1 MNGRILVGGGTGF
14 IGREIVKAFERLDYE
29 VVVISRKKKDISSS
43 GKRKKLHQNFFINFD
58 TFQDKQQPRSNTQT
72 WYDIEEFGLPSGTVA
87 VVNTAG
93 QNLLDPLRRW
103 SPGFRQDVYNSRI
116 NTNYLL
122 AKAIA
127 KSKEKPKAFI
137 HMSGVGYYPTGHDV
151 HDESS
156 EGGKH
161 DFLARLV
168 TDWEKAA
175 LLPQGDSTRVVSL
188 RSGVVLGR
196 QGGLVEQTII
206 PFSLGLGGRMGSG
219 NQVMPWIHVKDLAS
233 LVVHCV
239 SNKNCSGVYNA
250 VSPHPTTNTDFVK
263 AYARELNRPAII
275 PVPEFVFKSVF
286 GSERANIIT
295 QSQTVLPRRTL
306 ESGFSYTYPTIV
318 EAAEEF
324 AHFMYEDTN

>member
-1 MNGRILVGGGTGF
+1 M
-14 IGREIVKAFERLDYE
+14 
-29 VVVISRKKKDISSS
+29 
-43 GKRKKLHQNFFINFD
+43 
-58 TFQDKQQPRSNTQT
+58 
-72 WYDIEEFGLPSGTVA
+72 
-87 VVNTAG
+87 
-93 QNLLDPLRRW
+93 
-103 SPGFRQDVYNSRI
+103 
-116 NTNYLL
+116 
-122 AKAIA
+122 
-127 KSKEKPKAFI
+127 
-137 HMSGVGYYPTGHDV
+137 
-151 HDESS
+151 
-156 EGGKH
+156 
-161 DFLARLV
+161 
-168 TDWEKAA
+168 
-175 LLPQGDSTRVVSL
+175 VSL

-233 LVVHCV
+233 LVVYCV
-239 SNKNCSGVYNA
+239 INKNCSGVYNA

-275 PVPEFVFKSVF
+275 PVPEFVFKAVF

-295 QSQTVLPRRTL
+295 QSQVKNSPVQFFSEIFPVQTVLPRRTL

>member
-14 IGREIVKAFERLDYE
+14 IGREIVKAFERLHYE

-58 TFQDKQQPRSNTQT
+58 TFQDKQQPISNTQT
-72 WYDIEEFGLPSGTVA
+72 WYDIEVRFQNDRKENIYFFQQEFGLPSGTVA

-137 HMSGVGYYPTGHDV
+137 HMSGVGYYPTGRTESLIHRNKKTYPEKLGHDV

-175 LLPQGDSTRVVSL
+175 LLPV
-188 RSGVVLGR
+188 
-196 QGGLVEQTII
+196 
-206 PFSLGLGGRMGSG
+206 GS
-219 NQVMPWIHVKDLAS
+219 QAPILYSDK
-233 LVVHCV
+233 C
-239 SNKNCSGVYNA
+239 
-250 VSPHPTTNTDFVK
+250 
-263 AYARELNRPAII
+263 
-275 PVPEFVFKSVF
+275 
-286 GSERANIIT
+286 
-295 QSQTVLPRRTL
+295 
-306 ESGFSYTYPTIV
+306 
-318 EAAEEF
+318 
-324 AHFMYEDTN
+324 